1 MGVSVDLDDSTPGNG
16 ETYLSC
22 LLLQQQQLIDRTLN
36 IGLQKELAGFSAS
49 NSEFGMYLSESF
61 SFRDQLVGVLREVL
75 LGLQD
80 GHDDD
85 SGRVGDWW
93 F

>member
-1 MGVSVDLDDSTPGNG
+1 
-16 ETYLSC
+16 
-22 LLLQQQQLIDRTLN
+22 
-36 IGLQKELAGFSAS
+36 
-49 NSEFGMYLSESF
+49 MYLSESL
-61 SFRDQLVGVLREVL
+61 SFRDQLVRVLREVL

-93 F
+93 FRGRRKGEKLEMVYTIMQ

>member
-1 MGVSVDLDDSTPGNG
+1 
-16 ETYLSC
+16 
-22 LLLQQQQLIDRTLN
+22 
-36 IGLQKELAGFSAS
+36 
-49 NSEFGMYLSESF
+49 MYLSESF

>member
-1 MGVSVDLDDSTPGNG
+1 M
-16 ETYLSC
+16 
-22 LLLQQQQLIDRTLN
+22 
-36 IGLQKELAGFSAS
+36 ELANFSALK
-49 NSEFGMYLSESF
+49 NEFEVYLSESL
-61 SFRDQLVGVLREVL
+61 SLRNQLVGVLREVL

>member
-1 MGVSVDLDDSTPGNG
+1 MRVSVDLDDLNRKR

-36 IGLQKELAGFSAS
+36 IGLQMG
-49 NSEFGMYLSESF
+49 
-61 SFRDQLVGVLREVL
+61 LVY
-75 LGLQD
+75 
-80 GHDDD
+80 
-85 SGRVGDWW
+85 

>member
-1 MGVSVDLDDSTPGNG
+1 M
-16 ETYLSC
+16 
-22 LLLQQQQLIDRTLN
+22 
-36 IGLQKELAGFSAS
+36 ELAYFSAS
-49 NSEFGMYLSESF
+49 NNRFEVYLSESF

-85 SGRVGDWW
+85 SGRIGDWW

>member
-1 MGVSVDLDDSTPGNG
+1 MRVSVDLDDLNVGKRENTPVVLASPAATAYRSHPEHRSAN
-16 ETYLSC
+16 EISLLSR
-22 LLLQQQQLIDRTLN
+22 IKN
-36 IGLQKELAGFSAS
+36 AFEV
-49 NSEFGMYLSESF
+49 YLSEGLSL
-61 SFRDQLVGVLREVL
+61 RNQLVGVLREVL